1 MGLEFDFIIS
11 EIAVQMFDAL
21 LEIHNTNHLHK
32 DIKPD
37 NFRVEGGKVF
47 ITDFGT
53 ILNF

>member
-1 MGLEFDFIIS
+1 MDYDVIIT

-21 LEIHNTNHLHK
+21 LDIHKTKHLHK

-37 NFRVEGGKVF
+37 NFRVESGKVF

-53 ILNF
+53 VENF